1 MEVLMRSI
9 YTGLMM
15 AAVAMASFAIGRAT
29 SGPAPGTALI
39 SGNVASV
46 EAVRLQSNRHDLPEG
61 RLDAAEPALAPTDH
75 SSSFHAYLV
84 FTDNH

>member
-1 MEVLMRSI
+1 MRSI

-15 AAVAMASFAIGRAT
+15 AAAATASFAIGRAT

-39 SGNVASV
+39 SGNIGSV
-46 EAVRLQSNRHDLPEG
+46 EEVRLQSNRHRLLEG
-61 RLDAAEPALAPTDH
+61 RIDAAEPTLAPIDH

-84 FTDNH
+84 FTDNR